1 MILPSTICLEDS
13 RSCSDL
19 KLRFLNMFSTSDEKS
34 CCVWGA
40 SEKVTHAL
48 YELSHG
54 MER

>member
-1 MILPSTICLEDS
+1 MILPSMICLEDS

-19 KLRFLNMFSTSDEKS
+19 KLRSLNMFSTYDEKS
-34 CCVWGA
+34 RCVWGA
-40 SEKVTHAL
+40 LKKVTHAL